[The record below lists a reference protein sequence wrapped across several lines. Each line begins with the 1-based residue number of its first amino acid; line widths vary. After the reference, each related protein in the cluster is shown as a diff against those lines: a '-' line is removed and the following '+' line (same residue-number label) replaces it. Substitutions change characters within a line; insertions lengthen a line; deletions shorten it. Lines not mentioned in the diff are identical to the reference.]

1 MKVAYC
7 SDLHIERG
15 TIDILNAEKAEVLI
29 LAGDI
34 FVANDLLDTLDDF
47 TLFAYKS
54 SRIYDFIEKCCKEF
68 PNVIMVCGNHESYD
82 FDIKNTVS
90 YIKKHLGHH
99 KNFHLL
105 DNSVIELGGTL
116 FVGGTLWTDMNCED
130 LETIDSIRK
139 MMNDFRIIKND
150 KYRFTPAD
158 AITKFKETTDYID
171 LMATIHD
178 KEIVVVT
185 HHSPSFGSIDPIY
198 ENQTIMNGGYC
209 SNLENFILDRK
220 NIKYWV
226 HGHLHCI
233 NDYMVGTC
241 NVLSNSRGY
250 IGYEACAD
258 NFKLRYFEV

>member
-15 TIDILNAEKAEVLI
+15 TLDIKNAENAEVLL

-34 FVANDLLDTLDDF
+34 FVSNDLLEQSNNIDMF
-47 TLFAYKS
+47 SYKS
-54 SRIYDFIEKCCKEF
+54 GRIHDFIENCCKEF
-68 PNVIMVCGNHESYD
+68 PNVIMVCGNHESYG
-82 FDIKNTVS
+82 FDIKDTVGH
-90 YIKKHLGHH
+90 IKKHLGHH

-116 FVGGTLWTDMNCED
+116 FVGGTLWTDMNRED

-150 KYRFTPAD
+150 MYRFTPAD
-158 AITKFKETTDYID
+158 AVTKFKETTDYID

-185 HHSPSFGSIDPIY
+185 HHAPSFGSVDSIY

-209 SNLENFILDRK
+209 SDLENFIIDRK

-226 HGHLHCI
+226 HGHLHCV
-233 NDYMVGTC
+233 NDYMVGDC
-241 NVLSNSRGY
+241 NILSNPRGY
-250 IGYEACAD
+250 ANDEACAD
-258 NFKLRYFEV
+258 NFKLKYFEI